1 MLNTSHLMACTST
14 CIILVMAIEWQ
25 LGYPPLHPLAAQAV
39 AWTSTPWLES
49 GRFDGDF
56 TAGRHPQASMNSIK
70 PPASGLVQHS
80 CHQCQ
85 LRGTCIS
92 DGVFEW
98 VENKVNKH
106 QNSRDQ
112 LFNLWLRSL
121 VEMVPIIPLGSMVP
135 CAKLS

>member
-1 MLNTSHLMACTST
+1 
-14 CIILVMAIEWQ
+14 MAIEW
-25 LGYPPLHPLAAQAV
+25 LGSPPPHPLAAQAV
-39 AWTSTPWLES
+39 AWTSTPWLS

-56 TAGRHPQASMNSIK
+56 TAGR
-70 PPASGLVQHS
+70 PPTS
-80 CHQCQ
+80 
-85 LRGTCIS
+85 GTCIS

-98 VENKVNKH
+98 KKKVHKH
-106 QNSRDQ
+106 ENSRDQ